1 MHDGIWA
8 ETVEMEIYV
17 RTMGFLVSLYVY
29 LCSTLLKNRRIEMDD
44 ASLYFAC
51 IYVTVAIIIFEL
63 HASSHYIIFGIK

>member
-1 MHDGIWA
+1 MYDGIWA

-51 IYVTVAIIIFEL
+51 IYVTVAIIFEL
-63 HASSHYIIFGIK
+63 HASSYYIIFGIK